1 MENKITINEF
11 ISSIDISCPDENE
24 FKNLSKVF
32 PINPL
37 KKSPLNYHR
46 GILLYKLIKK
56 LKPKNILEI
65 GRAEGYSTLSMA
77 QAIVDSNFDGRIYS
91 IDPNPFHTPK
101 PRITQWDDDNPEKII
116 NLSTKN
122 LWQKFAKK
130 SWIEKIEVF
139 SCTSSQFFKKND
151 IEFDFFFIDGHHA
164 YESVL
169 HDLHASFLHSK
180 NNSNFLFDDYRISEG
195 VRKVIDEN
203 VIPNFQY
210 QIIEDSSRVNG
221 KDPVQNNLVYFS
233 RNSINQSFEK
243 IFPRKNSEKII
254 SEYMYWQKRWEIRQK
269 LNKNIPFLKNIKFR
283 K

>member
-1 MENKITINEF
+1 MDF
-11 ISSIDISCPDENE
+11 SCPDENE
-24 FKNLSKVF
+24 FKHLSKVF

-37 KKSPLNYHR
+37 KKAPLNYHR

-65 GRAEGYSTLSMA
+65 GRAEGFSTLSMA
-77 QAIVDSNFDGRIYS
+77 QALVDSNIDGRIYS
-91 IDPNPFHTPK
+91 IDPNPFDTPK
-101 PRITQWDDDNPEKII
+101 SRITQWDDDNPEKVI

-122 LWQKFAKK
+122 LWEKFAKK

-169 HDLHASFLHSK
+169 HDLHASFLYSK
-180 NNSNFLFDDYRISEG
+180 NNSNFLFDDYRISED
-195 VRKVIDEN
+195 VAKVIDEN

-210 QIIEDSSRVNG
+210 QLIEDSSRVNG
-221 KDPVQNNLVYFS
+221 KDPFQNYLVYFG
-233 RNSINQSFEK
+233 RNSICQPFEK

-254 SEYMYWQKRWEIRQK
+254 SKYMLWQKRWEIRQN